1 MNIEIKEFPRISAKE
16 SRKPPWLKIR
26 LTQNA
31 SYRNIKS
38 LMSQN
43 DLHTVCEEA
52 QCPNMNECWNRG
64 TATFM
69 ILGDICTRSCGFCAV
84 KTGRPP
90 MLDKEEPKRVVDAAL
105 KMNLSHV
112 VVTSVN
118 RDERKDGGAPVFADT
133 IRGLHEAMPDCTV
146 EVLIPDFKGN
156 WDVLQTVIDAE
167 PDILNHNM
175 ETVERIYKKVRPQ
188 AKYPRS
194 LELLQRA
201 KQEGMR
207 TKSGIMVGIGEETQE
222 VVKLMQDLQEVDVD
236 IMTIGQYLQPS
247 DSHLPVDRYVH
258 PDEFTY
264 YRDIGLRMG
273 FDVVESGP
281 LVRSSYHADEQTSGV
296 LN

>member
-1 MNIEIKEFPRISAKE
+1 MTINVKEFPTIRPEE

-26 LTQNA
+26 LHRNEHF
-31 SYRNIKS
+31 RNIKS
-38 LMSQN
+38 LMTNN

-90 MLDKEEPKRVVDAAL
+90 LLDREEPRRVVDAAV
-105 KMNLSHV
+105 KMQLHHV

-118 RDERKDGGAPVFADT
+118 RDEREDGDAPVFADT
-133 IRGLHEAMPDCTV
+133 IRGLHQALPACSV

-156 WDVLQTVIDAE
+156 WDALQTVIDAQ

-175 ETVERIYKKVRPQ
+175 ETVERIYKRVRPQ
-188 AKYPRS
+188 AKYHRS
-194 LELLQRA
+194 LELLYRA
-201 KQEGMR
+201 KQQGMR
-207 TKSGIMVGIGEETQE
+207 TKSGIMVGIGEETYE
-222 VVKLMQDLQEVDVD
+222 VVRLMQDLREVDVD
-236 IMTIGQYLQPS
+236 IMTIGQYLQPTKN
-247 DSHLPVDRYVH
+247 HLPVKRYVH
-258 PDEFTY
+258 PDEFDY
-264 YRDIGLRMG
+264 YYEIGLRMG
-273 FDVVESGP
+273 FKVVEAGP
-281 LVRSSYHADEQTSGV
+281 LVRSSYHADEAATGV